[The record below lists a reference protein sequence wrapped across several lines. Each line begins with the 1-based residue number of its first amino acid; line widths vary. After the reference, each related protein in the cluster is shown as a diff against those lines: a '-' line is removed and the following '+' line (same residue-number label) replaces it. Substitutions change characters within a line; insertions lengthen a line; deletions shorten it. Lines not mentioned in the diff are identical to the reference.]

1 MPTNV
6 FFNNFGASSEQL
18 LIEELIIESIRIY
31 GHDVFYLPRQTVD
44 LDDVFN
50 EDTLTKFDDTY
61 SIEMYIK
68 NVEGFDGEGDFVSR
82 FGLEV
87 RDRITFTVSKRK
99 FEEDIASL
107 TFVERPK
114 EGDLIFFPLNKKMY
128 EIKFVEHEAIFY
140 QMGQLQTFDII
151 CELFEYSQEEFNT
164 NIPNIDVIETRES
177 IPAAMARSYI
187 ATEANSNIVT
197 QSGIEI
203 INDGFSIRDTDPT
216 DRSDEFES
224 EGSGIIDFS
233 ERNPFGVIE

>member
-1 MPTNV
+1 MSTNV

-31 GHDVFYLPRQTVD
+31 GHDVFYLPRKTVD
-44 LDDVFN
+44 VDDIFN

-68 NVEGFDGEGDFVSR
+68 NIEGFDGEGDFVSR

-107 TFVERPK
+107 IFVERPQ

-164 NIPNIDVIETRES
+164 GVANIDVIETTES

-216 DRSDEFES
+216 DRSDEFQS